1 MNMSTAVQ
9 GPHSPPLNSVVSLT
23 HRPSPVSSHQS
34 APAHHPHP
42 IPFIFSPGCE
52 PHVAGDI
59 SHISTYDIVRPSW
72 RRLTLLHFWTSAILA
87 SFMACL
93 RLHSLVS
100 SWQTAGT
107 LKNIKQS
114 KVVSSMDRKS
124 IWLEIAPQNR
134 DRPKSVLMDR
144 KWHKNLKPEQP
155 SPSG

>member
-1 MNMSTAVQ
+1 
-9 GPHSPPLNSVVSLT
+9 
-23 HRPSPVSSHQS
+23 
-34 APAHHPHP
+34 
-42 IPFIFSPGCE
+42 
-52 PHVAGDI
+52 
-59 SHISTYDIVRPSW
+59 
-72 RRLTLLHFWTSAILA
+72 
-87 SFMACL
+87 MACL